1 MNDSSQTIDDCSCCK
16 TGVSAPTVFNRPG
29 LSALVY
35 RVRTH
40 ATCLGAMKARLSGY
54 LDLELPEFDEHGKP
68 KTERIYPMRGLT
80 TRETDDPAIA
90 LLDAWATVA
99 DVLTFYQERIANEG
113 YLRTATERRSVL
125 EVARAIGYELK
136 PGVAA
141 STYLAFTVETA
152 PGAPR
157 RATVEIGTKVL
168 SIPGQNER
176 PQPFETV
183 EKIEAKA
190 EWNALKLRRTET
202 HEINKGAKN
211 LYLKGVNTKLQPG
224 DGILLVGDDRD
235 SPTGG
240 GNERWDIR
248 ILQTVTEVRTS
259 DLEQSCTVVT
269 WETGLGHKKPTVD
282 PASHPRAFAFRQR
295 AALFGHNAPDWRTM
309 PDSVKDD
316 FATDYPSYPDW
327 PDFEIRISG
336 KGEIDLD
343 AVYPKILAGSWIVLR
358 MPSYSELYK
367 VSTVSDGSRTDF
379 GLTAKTTRVGL
390 DTLEHLTWFGLRDTV
405 VFAQSERLELAEKPL
420 AEPLYGDRVALGEL
434 VQDLQ
439 PRQTLVVSGKRI
451 RVKIGIAAQGLS
463 LDSSDGS
470 KTAGL
475 KPNDLLQVLEPPVLP
490 GDTPSED
497 IPLKPDELIQILT
510 SAVPQRI
517 KWRLMDRDGFVGFL
531 TAPSD
536 TVSLERAAKEDATLS
551 EVAFIDKAKGAVSSD
566 RDRTTLTLQD
576 PLENCYDRLTVSINA
591 NVARATHGETVAQ
604 EILGSGDG
612 SQANQRFVLKKPPLT
627 YVSATTGTG
636 GQSTLT
642 VRVNGVKW
650 QEVPSLYGLDPKSES
665 FTVRIDNEGKASVI
679 FGDGRRGA
687 RLPSG
692 TEKVTATYRS
702 GTGPEGEVAAGR
714 LTLLQTRP
722 LGVREVTNPIA
733 ASGADAPESLENARQ
748 NAPLN
753 VLTLERIVSL
763 KDFEDFARAFLGVGK
778 AQAVSLWNGETHWVH
793 ITVATAAGKPIDPKS
808 DLYTHL
814 LEAMDRAR
822 DPIQPVRVAGYIPR
836 TFSLEASVVT
846 DSRYVDEDVFAQA
859 KSILLENFSFKKR
872 AFGQP
877 VTAAEVVAMIQAVP
891 GVVAVDLD
899 SLSLDPGEGTEPLA
913 QSLTSDLAPEPV
925 HGLVIRHSL
934 PGRPILLEHIPYWAG
949 FRSSQVPAILTANQV
964 KLDLK
969 TGKIQL
975 TELSL
980 INVNGVNIRKKKE
993 TTG

>member
-1 MNDSSQTIDDCSCCK
+1 MSDSNQSIDDCSCCK

-40 ATCLGAMKARLSGY
+40 AACLEAMKAGLSGF
-54 LDLELPEFDEHGKP
+54 LDFELPELDEHGKP
-68 KTERIYPMRGLT
+68 KTERIYPLRGLT

-125 EVARAIGYELK
+125 ELARAIGYELK

-157 RATVEIGTKVL
+157 RATIEVGTKVL

-176 PQPFETV
+176 PQTFETV

-190 EWNALKLRRTET
+190 EWNGLKLRQTET
-202 HEINKGAKN
+202 QEIKKGVKN
-211 LYLKGVNTKLQPG
+211 LYLKGVSTKLQPG

-240 GNERWDIR
+240 GNERWDFR

-259 DLEQSCTVVT
+259 DPEQSYTEVT
-269 WETGLGHKKPTVD
+269 WESGLGHEKPTVD
-282 PASHPRAFAFRQR
+282 PASNPRAFAFRQR
-295 AALFGHNAPDWRTM
+295 AALFGYNAPDWRTL

-316 FATDYPSYPDW
+316 FATDYPSYTDW
-327 PDFEIRISG
+327 PNFEIKISENN
-336 KGEIDLD
+336 EIDLD
-343 AVYPKILAGSWIVLR
+343 AVYPKILVGSWIVLR
-358 MPSYSELYK
+358 VPAYTELYK
-367 VSTVSDGSRTDF
+367 LTAVSNGSRKDF

-390 DTLEHLTWFGLRDTV
+390 DTLEHLTWCGLRDTV
-405 VFAQSERLELAEKPL
+405 VFCQSERLELAEKPI
-420 AEPLYGDRVALGEL
+420 AQPLYGDRIILGEL
-434 VQDLQ
+434 MSDLQ
-439 PRQTLVVSGKRI
+439 PSQTLIVSGKRV
-451 RVKIGIAAQGLS
+451 RVKIDSAAQGLK
-463 LDSSDGS
+463 LLSSDG
-470 KTAGL
+470 L
-475 KPNDLLQVLEPPVLP
+475 KSVDLKANDLLQVLAPPVLP
-490 GDTPSED
+490 VGTTSEQD
-497 IPLKPDELIQILT
+497 IPLKPEELIQVLN
-510 SAVPQRI
+510 SMVPQLI
-517 KWRLMDRDGFVGFL
+517 KWRLMDRDGFVGLL
-531 TAPSD
+531 TALSNA
-536 TVSLERAAKEDATLS
+536 VSLEGAAKEDATLS
-551 EVAFIDKAKGAVSSD
+551 EVAFIDKAKDAVSSD
-566 RDRTTLTLQD
+566 RDRTTLILQD

-591 NVARATHGETVAQ
+591 NVAKATHGETVAQ
-604 EILGSGDG
+604 EVLGSGDG

-627 YVSATTGTG
+627 YVSATTGSG

-642 VRVNGVKW
+642 VRVNGVAW
-650 QEVPSLYGLDPKSES
+650 QEVPSLYELDRTSES

-679 FGDGRRGA
+679 FGDGEKGA

-702 GTGPEGEVAAGR
+702 GTGPEGEVAAGK

-722 LGVREVTNPIA
+722 LGIREVANPIA
-733 ASGADAPESLENARQ
+733 ASGADAPESLENARE

-763 KDFEDFARAFLGVGK
+763 EDFEDFSRAFLGVGK
-778 AQAVSLWNGETHWVH
+778 AQAVSLWNGETHLVN
-793 ITVATAAGKPIDPKS
+793 ITVGTAAGKPIDPKS

-814 LEAMDRAR
+814 LEAIDSAR
-822 DPIQPVRVAGYIPR
+822 DPIQPVMVAGYIPR

-859 KSILLENFSFKKR
+859 RTLLLENFSFGKR

-899 SLSLDPGEGTEPLA
+899 SLSLDPVEDT
-913 QSLTSDLAPEPV
+913 QSSISDLE
-925 HGLVIRHSL
+925 
-934 PGRPILLEHIPYWAG
+934 
-949 FRSSQVPAILTANQV
+949 VPAILMANQV

-969 TGKIQL
+969 TGNIQL
-975 TELSL
+975 TELLL
-980 INVNGVNIRKKKE
+980 INVRGVNIKKKKE